1 MQHDNY
7 DNHDDEFDRIRAI
20 PEIDCLLKY
29 VNMLPSN
36 PVIVEIGSYLGG
48 TTARIAKAR
57 PDARIITCDPCLGVV
72 HGREDSNWTEPYN
85 EYTQKWIVDTLKM
98 TPSKELL
105 EANLSRFPNVE
116 FVHGFSPLCFS
127 DWDGE
132 VDLYFEDGSH
142 GNPALRVNL
151 NFWKEYVKVGGYL
164 AAHDYESRCPDVIT
178 EIDEIVASDE
188 WSMIEAYKRPED
200 WAHGVIAILQK
211 TQ

>member
-1 MQHDNY
+1 
-7 DNHDDEFDRIRAI
+7 
-20 PEIDCLLKY
+20 
-29 VNMLPSN
+29 MLTCYPPN

-57 PDARIITCDPCLGVV
+57 PDARIITCDPCLGNV
-72 HGREDSNWTEPYN
+72 HGKREDSNWTEPYN

-116 FVHGFSPLCFS
+116 FVHGHSPLCFS

-142 GNPALRVNL
+142 GNPDLRENL

-164 AAHDYESRCPDVIT
+164 AAHDYVSECPDVIR
-178 EIDEIVASDE
+178 EIDEIVVSDE
-188 WSMIEAYKRPED
+188 WSMIEAYKWPED
-200 WAHGVIAILQK
+200 GATVSVIAILQK